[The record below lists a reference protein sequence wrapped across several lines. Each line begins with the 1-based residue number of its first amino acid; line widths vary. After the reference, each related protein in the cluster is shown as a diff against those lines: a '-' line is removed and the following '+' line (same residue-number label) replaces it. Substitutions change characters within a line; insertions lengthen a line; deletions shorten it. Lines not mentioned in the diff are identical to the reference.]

1 MERVQLIVARRALID
16 RLTNILPECELFRAN
31 AFYPKR
37 YFDDLM
43 VQQNKEA
50 TLQRDATLERLS
62 PRALNTNSSNAL
74 HLPVIQRNLPF

>member
-1 MERVQLIVARRALID
+1 MERIQLIVARRQLID

-43 VQQNKEA
+43 VQQIA
-50 TLQRDATLERLS
+50 TAPLQKDATLERLS
-62 PRALNTNSSNAL
+62 PRALNTNSSKAL
-74 HLPVIQRNLPF
+74 HLPVI